1 MKEFSPEELHFFHY
15 LGSFPIVFRRYSIC
29 YLHQPPL
36 ETQFNIW
43 NSEKDFPVGT
53 STAPVINKRD
63 TKGWGRENWIFI
75 NHKIS
80 LISLLPSNLLL
91 IPHPPPPSFRWFLV
105 HWFNQLHPN
114 AGTFKH
120 ESISK
125 AITLSPKLPSLLPQL
140 WISFYVHMGVYAIP
154 GWYFPLQPKV
164 ASSHTKPISPVL
176 CLASLCG

>member
-15 LGSFPIVFRRYSIC
+15 LGSFPIVFLRYSIC

-80 LISLLPSNLLL
+80 LISLLPFKLASD
-91 IPHPPPPSFRWFLV
+91 PPPRPSFRWFLV
-105 HWFNQLHPN
+105 HWFNPTSSKCWHIQTWVHFEGHYSPSQVTESATSTLNILLCSHGSLSYTWLILPT
-114 AGTFKH
+114 ATQGCFKSH
-120 ESISK
+120 K
-125 AITLSPKLPSLLPQL
+125 A
-140 WISFYVHMGVYAIP
+140 Y
-154 GWYFPLQPKV
+154 
-164 ASSHTKPISPVL
+164 
-176 CLASLCG
+176 